1 VEHERG
7 GERPSKRAGDLS
19 LAPSFEPRAACARC
33 ERPVSVCWCAHL
45 PALEAETPVLILQ
58 HPREDGMP
66 IGTARMATLCL
77 RDAELLVGVELDEHP
92 RLRAVF
98 DDPVRKPILLWP
110 GPDAKDLELE
120 PPSGPTTLVVVDG
133 TWALAK
139 KLVRVNPRL
148 AALPRYAL
156 EPPAPSGYRIRREP
170 RAECVS
176 TIEAVMYALGALER
190 DPERFRPMLAPFTA
204 MVDAQLHFREH
215 VAEGRHLRR
224 KRTPKPRCLPNE
236 LEDRSSIV
244 LVAGEANAWPHPA
257 RGIDERPEARRTE
270 ELVQWLGYR
279 LGTGERFEQVL
290 RPRQALCPATLRH
303 TRLGEEELAR
313 GATPSELQS
322 SWSSFLREGDVLVG
336 WGHYAAQLF
345 AAEGGQLPERFLD
358 LRRLLT
364 RELRAKPGPIDRCAA
379 RLASVGAPLGR
390 GRGGE
395 RLAQLVA
402 LTEALLDG
410 RISPADA
417 TAPSRGPEP
426 TPTS

>member
-1 VEHERG
+1 MSV
-7 GERPSKRAGDLS
+7 DL
-19 LAPSFEPRAACARC
+19 SFEPRAICARC
-33 ERPVSVCWCAHL
+33 ERPQSVCWCAHL
-45 PALEAETPVLILQ
+45 PTIEAETPVLILQ

-92 RLRAVF
+92 RVRAIL
-98 DDPVRKPILLWP
+98 DDPTRQPILLWP
-110 GPDAKDLELE
+110 GPDAKDLAQE
-120 PPSGPTTLVVVDG
+120 PPSGPTTLIVVDG

-139 KLVRVNPRL
+139 KLVRVNPRI
-148 AALPRYAL
+148 AALPRYGL

-190 DPERFRPMLAPFTA
+190 DPERFKPMLAPFTA

-215 VAEGRHLRR
+215 VAEGRHLRK
-224 KRTPKPRCLPNE
+224 KRVPRPRSLPSE
-236 LEDRSSIV
+236 LEDRSRVV
-244 LVAGEANAWPHPA
+244 LVCGEANAWPHPA
-257 RGIDERPEARRTE
+257 RGTELNPEARRTE
-270 ELVQWLGYR
+270 ELVQWVAYR
-279 LGTGERFEQVL
+279 LGTGERFERVL
-290 RPRQALCPATLRH
+290 KPRHALCPATLRH
-303 TRLGEEELAR
+303 TRLGEDELAR
-313 GATPSELQS
+313 GATSLELQS
-322 SWSSFLREGDVLVG
+322 SWSDFLREGDVLVG

-345 AAEGGQLPERFLD
+345 AAEGGRLPERFID

-364 RELRAKPGPIDRCAA
+364 RELGAKPGPIERCAA
-379 RLASVGAPLGR
+379 SFASVGAPLGR

-410 RISPADA
+410 RIAA
-417 TAPSRGPEP
+417 QRHTAPARGPEP
-426 TPTS
+426 TLTS

>member
-1 VEHERG
+1 MSV
-7 GERPSKRAGDLS
+7 DL
-19 LAPSFEPRAACARC
+19 AFEPRATCARC
-33 ERPVSVCWCAHL
+33 ERPASVCWCAHL
-45 PALEAETPVLILQ
+45 PAIEAATPVLILQ

-92 RLRAVF
+92 RVRAVL
-98 DDPVRKPILLWP
+98 DDPSRTPILLWP
-110 GPDAKDLELE
+110 GPDAKDLEQD
-120 PPSGPTTLVVVDG
+120 PPSGPTTLIVVDG

-139 KLVRVNPRL
+139 KLVRVNPRI

-204 MVDAQLHFREH
+204 MVDAQLHYREH
-215 VAEGRHLRR
+215 VAEGRHLRK
-224 KRTPKPRCLPNE
+224 KRAPKPRTLPSE
-236 LEDRSSIV
+236 LDDRSSIV

-257 RGIDERPEARRTE
+257 RGAELNPEARRTE

-279 LGTGERFEQVL
+279 LGTGERFESVL
-290 RPRQALCPATLRH
+290 KPRQALCPATLRH
-303 TRLGEEELAR
+303 TRLGEDELER
-313 GATPSELQS
+313 GETPMELQA
-322 SWSSFLREGDVLVG
+322 SWADFLREGDVVVG

-345 AAEGGQLPERFLD
+345 TAEGGRLPERFLD

-364 RELRAKPGPIDRCAA
+364 RELRQKPGPIEACAA
-379 RLASVGAPLGR
+379 RLAEVGAPLGR

-402 LTEALLDG
+402 LTKALLDG
-410 RISPADA
+410 RIAPPGDGAPA
-417 TAPSRGPEP
+417 RGPEP
-426 TPTS
+426 RLSS

>member
-1 VEHERG
+1 V
-7 GERPSKRAGDLS
+7 SLS
-19 LAPSFEPRAACARC
+19 ASFEPRATCARC
-33 ERPVSVCWCAHL
+33 ERPQSVCWCAHL
-45 PALEAETPVLILQ
+45 PTIDAETPVLILQ

-77 RDAELLVGVELDEHP
+77 RDAELVVGVELDEHP

-98 DDPVRKPILLWP
+98 DDPARQPILLWP

-148 AALPRYAL
+148 ASLPRYAL
-156 EPPAPSGYRIRREP
+156 RPPAPSAYRIRREP

-176 TIEAVMYALGALER
+176 TIEAVMYALGALEG
-190 DPERFRPMLAPFTA
+190 DAERFRPMLVPFNA

-215 VAEGRHLRR
+215 VAEGRHLRK
-224 KRTPKPRCLPNE
+224 KRAPRPRSLPAE
-236 LEDRSSIV
+236 LDDRASIV

-257 RGIDERPEARRTE
+257 RGVGLNPEARRTE
-270 ELVQWLGYR
+270 ELVQWVAYR
-279 LGTGERFEQVL
+279 LGTGERFESVL
-290 RPRQALCPATLRH
+290 KPRQAICPATLRH
-303 TRLGEEELAR
+303 TRLGEDELAR
-313 GATPSELQS
+313 GTTPLELQT
-322 SWSSFLREGDVLVG
+322 SWNGFLREGDVLVG

-345 AAEGGQLPERFLD
+345 AAEGGLLPERFLD

-364 RELRAKPGPIDRCAA
+364 RELRAKPGPLERCAV
-379 RLASVGAPLGR
+379 RHASVGAPLGL

-410 RISPADA
+410 RIAA
-417 TAPSRGPEP
+417 TNDDTPTRGPAP
-426 TPTS
+426 T